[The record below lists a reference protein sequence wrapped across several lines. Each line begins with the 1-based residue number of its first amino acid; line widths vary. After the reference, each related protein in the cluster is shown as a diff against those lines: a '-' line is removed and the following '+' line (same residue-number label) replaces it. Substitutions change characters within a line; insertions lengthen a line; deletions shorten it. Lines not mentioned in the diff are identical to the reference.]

1 MVDSIV
7 NNFLN
12 LANERVNDCFLL
24 FILLKGCC
32 TVMILL

>member
-12 LANERVNDCFLL
+12 LRNERVNDYFLL

>member
-7 NNFLN
+7 NNFLE
-12 LANERVNDCFLL
+12 LANERINDYFLL
-24 FILLKGCC
+24 FILLKRCC

>member
-7 NNFLN
+7 NNFLD
-12 LANERVNDCFLL
+12 LANERVNDYFPL

-32 TVMILL
+32 TVVILL